1 MRTSSGNYARS
12 IYSPG
17 TGIHPNHLP
26 FVDKQGHP
34 DFRPGLQ
41 GGGLGGVGGGVA
53 LEARIGGGHLQFH
66 EVRGFHA
73 EDLALIGHDLADHV
87 LLDKAE
93 VVRQDILA
101 DGQQL
106 IGLAVHEIIQIAVVV
121 GVFHILS
128 LNESGGIFIVGV
140 EGFFH
145 HRTGDYVADFGAHES
160 GALARLDVL
169 EFDNLIDVAV
179 HFKRHAVAKITC

>member
-1 MRTSSGNYARS
+1 MRTSSGNY
-12 IYSPG
+12 
-17 TGIHPNHLP
+17 
-26 FVDKQGHP
+26 
-34 DFRPGLQ
+34 
-41 GGGLGGVGGGVA
+41 GGGVA

-66 EVRGFHA
+66 EIRGFHA